1 MILPVEQTGSEE
13 FMTDTRRIILAAGT
27 ALLLLLVGCR
37 QADIEELTR
46 QELFSLGLGKMEDQ
60 IDLFQTEGELFNLKN
75 RICMRDGLF
84 YIANGNSAKVMAFSS
99 YGDLIY
105 MLYNPARNPQPV
117 SFSMD
122 QNLAATR
129 RAQAF
134 PLQQIGELTVDR
146 EKMIYVEDVVA
157 EERRVQDKELGVILD
172 RVILRFDRA
181 GTRQDFIGQEGI
193 GGTPFPYIDSLYVTE
208 NNELVVICRVPD
220 MWQVY
225 WYSGEGILLY
235 HVEIGPEHLPSPDT
249 RMIPYVAKIV
259 PDLSGPLLYLM
270 LYYTQDSGDDATNL
284 TEVVENP
291 PSRLY
296 TLSLD
301 SGRFLDPIEI
311 PENGYRKQHTGSQEV
326 EVPAPSYEFLGVS
339 KSGHFFL
346 LRGESPNLY
355 QLLILDSLGKIAGRR
370 YLVMEDSELY
380 FREIRLSSAGILY
393 GLLCEEYDAKI
404 VWWRSDKLLHSDR
417 G

>member
-1 MILPVEQTGSEE
+1 
-13 FMTDTRRIILAAGT
+13 MTHTRRIHLILAA
-27 ALLLLLVGCR
+27 ALLALAGCR
-37 QADIEELTR
+37 QAAIEELTR

-84 YIANGNSAKVMAFSS
+84 YIANGNSAKIMAFSS

-105 MLYNPARNPQPV
+105 MLYNPERNPRPV

-122 QNLAATR
+122 QDLAATR

-134 PLQQIGELTVDR
+134 PLQRIGELAVDR

-157 EERRVQDKELGVILD
+157 EERRVQDKELGVVLD
-172 RVILRFDRA
+172 RVVLRFDRS

-208 NNELVVICRVPD
+208 KSELVVICRVPQ
-220 MWQVY
+220 MWQIY
-225 WYSGEGILLY
+225 WYSDAGVLLY
-235 HVEIGPEHLPSPDT
+235 QVEIGPEHLPSPDA
-249 RMIPYVAKIV
+249 RVIPYVARIA
-259 PDLSGPLLYLM
+259 PDLSRPLLYLM
-270 LYYTQDSGDDATNL
+270 LYYTQDDVDETTQVSEA
-284 TEVVENP
+284 VRNP
-291 PSRLY
+291 PARLY
-296 TLSLD
+296 GLSLE
-301 SGRFLDPIEI
+301 SGAFQEPIEI
-311 PENGYRKQHTGSQEV
+311 PENGYRKERTGSQDV

-339 KSGHFFL
+339 ASGHFFL
-346 LRGESPNLY
+346 LRGESANLY
-355 QLLILDSLGKIAGRR
+355 QLLILDSLGNITGRR
-370 YLVMEDSELY
+370 YLVIEDSELY
-380 FREIRLSSAGILY
+380 FREIRLSSTGILY
-393 GLLCEEYDAKI
+393 GLLCEEYGAKI